1 MIVKTNCISP
11 PPDGEGV
18 RLIRRFRDI
27 GHKLKRLGDL
37 NLEEKGITFSQL
49 RVLGFL
55 MRRSEE
61 GGVLQRDLEEALG
74 VRRSSVTAILQTM
87 EKAGLILRTGV
98 DGDARKKRI
107 SVTEKGKRLDGE
119 LRAFM
124 DSLEDELAQIYT
136 PEELSALIGLTDK
149 MLTKLRSMEGERI

>member
-1 MIVKTNCISP
+1 MKTNRATS

-55 MRRSEE
+55 MRHAED
-61 GGVLQRDLEEALG
+61 GGALQRDLEEALG

-87 EKAGLILRTGV
+87 EKAGIIARDGV
-98 DGDARKKRI
+98 DGDGRKKRI
-107 SVTEKGKRLDGE
+107 AVTDKGKRLDGE

-136 PEELSALIGLTDK
+136 PQELDTLTVLTDK
-149 MLTKLRSMEGERI
+149 MLTKLKSMEGERT